1 MSESESA
8 LHRELIAR
16 PRDTTGGLNQAQAQA
31 VRYLDGPCLVIAG
44 AGSGK
49 TRVITQKI
57 AHLVSSGVSAK
68 TIAAITFTNKAA
80 QEMQT
85 RVAPLLRKVA
95 KEGGQPLVCT
105 FHSLG
110 VRIMRSDGAA
120 LGLKRN
126 FSILDSDDASGII
139 MQSLGS
145 TDRKAA
151 RVAMSQ
157 ISLWKNAMIDPDTA
171 AATAEDSNTHQ
182 IARVYRDYAATLNAY
197 QALDFD
203 DLISKPV
210 ELFSEH
216 ESVLSAWRERLRYM
230 LVDEYQDTNACQY
243 ELLKLLAGPR
253 AAFTA
258 VGDDDQ
264 SIYGWRGATLANLQR
279 LETEYPNLKVITLAQ
294 NYRSTQN
301 ILTTANALIAANP
314 KLHEKNLFS
323 ELGRGDPV
331 RVIACDSDDAE
342 AETVVMRIQAMRFE
356 RNAKFS
362 DFAVLYR
369 GNHQARVLEKAL
381 RNESVPYEVSGGQSF
396 FDRAEIRDLIA
407 YMRLL
412 ANEDD
417 DPALIRAMTTP
428 KRGIGNTTLAN
439 LGSYA
444 GERHTSMFEA
454 MFETGFE
461 SRVGPRQLQAVRE
474 FGDFINRIQE
484 RATREPAGLVLD
496 ELITG
501 IDYHHH
507 LYSTNDDKI
516 AAVRWQNVSD
526 FVDWLKRRAADQ
538 DELGK
543 PLTLVQLSQQIALIS
558 QLDGQEKNPDAVR
571 LSTVHAAKGLEYPHV
586 FIVGCE
592 EGLLPFLD
600 RKEVQ
605 AASEAET
612 AASDSQGSDSSGADS
627 SDAASARI
635 EEERRLMYV
644 AITRAQ
650 RSLHVTWCKARKRA
664 RNFIAPKPS
673 RFIGEMQLQALP
685 ASTTTVTG
693 KAARGRLGALK
704 DLLNQENT

>member
-16 PRDTTGGLNQAQAQA
+16 PRETAGGLNQAQAQA
-31 VRYLDGPCLVIAG
+31 VHYLDGPCLVIAG

-57 AHLVSSGVSAK
+57 AHLATSGVSAK

-85 RVAPLLRKVA
+85 RVAPLLRKLG
-95 KEGGQPLVCT
+95 KNEEKPLVCT

-110 VRIMRSDGAA
+110 VRIMRRDGQA

-151 RVAMSQ
+151 RIAMSQ

-171 AATAEDSNTHQ
+171 AATAQDSHEHQ
-182 IARVYRDYAATLNAY
+182 IARVYRDYVATLNAY

-203 DLISKPV
+203 DLISMPV
-210 ELFSEH
+210 TLFAQN
-216 ESVLSAWRERLRYM
+216 ESVLSAWRERLRYL

-264 SIYGWRGATLANLQR
+264 SIYGWRGATLENLQR
-279 LETEYPNLKVITLAQ
+279 LETDYPNLKVITLAQ
-294 NYRSTQN
+294 NYRSSQN
-301 ILTTANALIAANP
+301 ILTTANSLIASNP

-323 ELGRGDPV
+323 ELGVGDPV
-331 RVIACDSDDAE
+331 RVMACDSDEAE

-356 RNAKFS
+356 RNAKFA

-369 GNHQARVLEKAL
+369 GNHQARIFEKAL

-407 YMRLL
+407 YLRLL

-428 KRGIGNTTLAN
+428 KRGIGNTTLAS

-444 GERHTSMFEA
+444 GERHVSMFEA

-461 SRVGPRQLQAVRE
+461 SRVGPRQLQSVRQ

-484 RATREPAGLVLD
+484 RATREPAAPVLD
-496 ELITG
+496 DLVSG

-507 LYSTNDDKI
+507 LYAANEEKI
-516 AAVRWQNVSD
+516 AAVRWQNVCD
-526 FVDWLKRRAADQ
+526 FIEWLRKRASNQ
-538 DELGK
+538 DDAGK
-543 PLTLVQLSQQIALIS
+543 PITLVQLAQQIALLS
-558 QLDGQEKNPDAVR
+558 QLDGQEKSPDAVR
-571 LSTVHAAKGLEYPHV
+571 LSTIHAAKGLEYPHV
-586 FIVGCE
+586 FVVGCE

-600 RKEVQ
+600 RNQ
-605 AASEAET
+605 SEDSAEKPSEN
-612 AASDSQGSDSSGADS
+612 ADSNTDSS
-627 SDAASARI
+627 RI

-673 RFIGEMQLQALP
+673 RFIGEMKLQAQP

-693 KAARGRLGALK
+693 SAARGRLGALK